1 MGFFRMGQCAPRR
14 AMDPEEKTS
23 FPPGAPASF
32 PDSRCADF
40 LRNGA
45 GGPTVS
51 SDRAAGL
58 GWQRPPPLGERM
70 GAGCSARDVRLQ
82 PHIRNATLDSL
93 DRGAIEHRVGSNSGH
108 QQVAFGREYSST
120 TGRPPGAPLHAVKP
134 RLRVRVHGGRAKKG
148 CELDSGFG
156 GHKRKVL
163 VLGGIREHADLGQEP
178 TMHSSKSLL
187 TPQCDFL
194 QQEEARHDSKHDQH
208 PRGLR
213 QEVVPARCVESHC
226 GKSGVLEGLSRSE
239 GNPRR
244 VKCRRGQPPLCLWAR
259 VPVLGPGAV
268 LAQRAGCH
276 CGETLWW
283 EVTRGSKGD
292 PRCVKCHRGQPLL
305 YLGAIKSVVRPGAA
319 FAQSVKCHCGQSLGV
334 VRQEHAAMSKQ
345 NVWAK
350 EALKHME
357 EQRKSEMPGMLVAKQ
372 KATQNARDGKADRAA
387 QHKEARQLREA
398 EEVRNVQESLQ
409 MLSLDLQW
417 KAAAQAWGDDGALLE
432 KISACARQMGVGFKR
447 DDAQG
452 VVLMVAAALT
462 AGKGLRAA
470 AIRAL
475 ETNTGPPYA
484 LLLEPVTNV
493 DVQPTALAGEL
504 ACGYPGTKLV
514 LGSSRKM
521 GADGKLPEAPAPRNG
536 RNQVLPFPQVPGRDT
551 YVMKVETVSDTLL
564 QEVVKGNPIK
574 IGQEEFDAHM
584 LPINTRGMLQMEIS
598 RDSQA
603 RMHILMTQMAM
614 LGLKPMQVES
624 ALLHMIRVGMGAK
637 GQKIWDMYIDREG
650 TAIIDK
656 DTRKLIKVIGVRAPF
671 ADAQRDVR
679 QAYKLP
685 ASIAA
690 KNSLGAA
697 PRIWII
703 GDEQDMGLMK
713 SQGGALCSVST
724 GMGMI
729 EMSVRIECTYEGAQG
744 LAAAVQRVEK
754 MSSAAITGPREW
766 LQKMLALA
774 REQGATA
781 PEKAHHSFCDENI
794 TILYARAI
802 AHAHPDVQAIVR
814 GVVQEWSR
822 LRQELHGLA
831 RGGIT
836 GNKAWT
842 TLVEILQQAL
852 DEVGKVDQTLITIQV
867 SIGEGAWREMFGVPK
882 TMQQPPIEFLEK
894 QLHWVVEDTAL
905 QLAAYTLI
913 LISNGTDTSTAW
925 VQGLRGQDGGPVF
938 IGKLWATAT
947 TEARTR
953 YAAQGRPNTLIIPLA
968 RGPGRV
974 LLRATLID
982 DANNITVG
990 VTAETKTALKQ
1001 ALLRELD
1008 LGGGIFVPKK
1018 IKTGA
1023 INQLTGPLSECE
1035 GIAGGTWDV
1044 RHEKFE
1050 GINLLPA
1057 EAWDGAVMPTVLEM
1071 IKDGLVAPAVSSE
1084 KEDSDTIVYMASLF
1098 AAAIDLAVLN
1108 NQFSWAGIQFGTDI
1122 RKEVTDSLQHSFV
1135 TLLCEQVRTGVWVH
1149 KDMVVAG
1156 HEAGDNEEIAPD
1168 QIVTAKRG
1176 LNRVMATHPFKGGAV
1191 AKQVI
1196 TELIQMGTITIV
1208 GAEGAGIMVL
1218 LPDMKDVITIIK
1230 TQGNTIAPLGEAI
1243 NYNDMQL
1250 SMNDWVALMDKIG
1263 RDILDHMHQA
1273 SMTFLWLL
1281 GLPDQVT
1288 GPKKAQECPIT
1299 AQHSELEKFHPLVMH
1314 ALPNSIWNSRGVF
1327 LMQALDELCRRDL
1340 VGILRVPNSKLGRM
1354 GLVVVRG
1361 DKGLRFSST
1370 FGEEVEPDDVEDI
1383 LNGLPSK
1390 VLSVQGG
1397 EAPLGD
1403 NERMEGTLGMLKMRI
1418 TVTRLDEA
1426 LLQPKVLLGVR
1437 VTDEL
1442 KLAQAPGADM
1452 EDLDTAL
1459 DLISAV
1465 KADVDIITKL
1475 VEKKMQSKRFKE
1487 THEVWN
1493 CAGGVFILP
1502 HQMIPKD
1509 IDDVASRVSL
1519 WNPAE
1524 SSIEDL
1530 WRPPVTSAGVQDE
1543 SALWADMESPRADP
1557 DEGQVAASSE
1567 LVRMECSW
1575 KSELAKRTAQDMT
1588 TASDAVRD
1596 LREREKSDPQSL
1608 QTVEVNASNTHD
1620 SQEFN
1625 ARNATLI
1632 NEEEWATSADAVGPV
1647 TLTIRLKQTAQV
1659 VGICLLHGEQG
1670 KIFTQVEVQAR
1681 QGNQKHNLVTIPP
1694 KDAEG
1699 GPHHL
1704 WLQHPIQGR
1713 EFDLIFNADS
1723 VLGDSGSAGLKY
1735 VALAG
1740 YVSEPGGDDEQQGS
1754 KRKKKK

>member
-1 MGFFRMGQCAPRR
+1 
-14 AMDPEEKTS
+14 
-23 FPPGAPASF
+23 
-32 PDSRCADF
+32 
-40 LRNGA
+40 
-45 GGPTVS
+45 
-51 SDRAAGL
+51 
-58 GWQRPPPLGERM
+58 
-70 GAGCSARDVRLQ
+70 
-82 PHIRNATLDSL
+82 
-93 DRGAIEHRVGSNSGH
+93 
-108 QQVAFGREYSST
+108 
-120 TGRPPGAPLHAVKP
+120 
-134 RLRVRVHGGRAKKG
+134 
-148 CELDSGFG
+148 
-156 GHKRKVL
+156 
-163 VLGGIREHADLGQEP
+163 
-178 TMHSSKSLL
+178 
-187 TPQCDFL
+187 
-194 QQEEARHDSKHDQH
+194 
-208 PRGLR
+208 
-213 QEVVPARCVESHC
+213 
-226 GKSGVLEGLSRSE
+226 
-239 GNPRR
+239 
-244 VKCRRGQPPLCLWAR
+244 
-259 VPVLGPGAV
+259 
-268 LAQRAGCH
+268 
-276 CGETLWW
+276 
-283 EVTRGSKGD
+283 
-292 PRCVKCHRGQPLL
+292 
-305 YLGAIKSVVRPGAA
+305 
-319 FAQSVKCHCGQSLGV
+319 
-334 VRQEHAAMSKQ
+334 
-345 NVWAK
+345 
-350 EALKHME
+350 ME

-372 KATQNARDGKADRAA
+372 KAAQNARDGTADRAA
-387 QHKEARQLREA
+387 QNKEARQLREA
-398 EEVRNVQESLQ
+398 EEVRTVQESLQ

-417 KAAAQAWGDDGALLE
+417 SAAAQAWGADGALLE
-432 KISACARQMGVGFKR
+432 KISACARQMGVGFKS

-452 VVLMVAAALT
+452 VVLMVATALT

-514 LGSSRKM
+514 LASSRKM

-536 RNQVLPFPQVPGRDT
+536 RNQVLPFPRVPGRDT
-551 YVMKVETVSDTLL
+551 YVIKVETVSDTLL
-564 QEVVKGNPIK
+564 QEVVEGNPIK
-574 IGQEEFDAHM
+574 IGQEEFNAHL
-584 LPINTRGMLQMEIS
+584 LPINTRGMLQMEIA

-637 GQKIWDMYIDREG
+637 GQKIRDMYIDREG

-656 DTRKLIKVIGVRAPF
+656 DTGRLIKVLGVKAPF

-679 QAYKLP
+679 QVYRLP

-690 KNSLGAA
+690 KNPLGAA

-713 SQGGALCSVST
+713 SQGGALCSVRT
-724 GMGMI
+724 GTGVI
-729 EMSVRIECTYEGAQG
+729 EMNVQSASTYEGAQG
-744 LAAAVQRVEK
+744 LAAAMQRVET
-754 MSSAAITGPREW
+754 MSSAAITSPKEW
-766 LQKMLALA
+766 LQKMLTLA

-814 GVVQEWSR
+814 GVVQEWSK
-822 LRQELHGLA
+822 LRQELHGMA

-836 GNKAWT
+836 GNIAWT

-882 TMQQPPIEFLEK
+882 TMPQPPIAFLEK
-894 QLHWVVEDTAL
+894 QLHLVVEDTAL

-913 LISNGTDTSTAW
+913 LISEGPDTSTAW

-953 YAAQGRPNTLIIPLA
+953 YATQGKPNTLSIPLV

-974 LLRATLID
+974 LLRATLVD

-990 VTAETKTALKQ
+990 VTAETKTAFKQ

-1023 INQLTGPLSECE
+1023 INQLTGSLSDCE

-1057 EAWDGAVMPTVLEM
+1057 EAWDGAAMPIILEM

-1084 KEDSDTIVYMASLF
+1084 KEDSDTIVYMASPF
-1098 AAAIDLAVLN
+1098 AAAIDQAVLN

-1122 RKEVTDSLQHSFV
+1122 RTEVTDSLQHSFV
-1135 TLLCEQVRTGVWVH
+1135 KLLCEQVRTGVWVH

-1156 HEAGDNEEIAPD
+1156 HEAEDNKEIASD

-1176 LNRVMATHPFKGGAV
+1176 LDRVMATHPFKGGAV
-1191 AKQVI
+1191 AKHVI
-1196 TELIQMGTITIV
+1196 TGLIQMGTITIV
-1208 GAEGAGIMVL
+1208 GVEGAGIMVL
-1218 LPDMKDVITIIK
+1218 LPDMKDVIKIIK
-1230 TQGNTIAPLGEAI
+1230 TGGNTIAPLGEAI
-1243 NYNDMQL
+1243 NYNDMKL
-1250 SMNDWVALMDKIG
+1250 STSDWVELVDEIG

-1273 SMTFLWLL
+1273 SMPFLWLL
-1281 GLPDQVT
+1281 GPPDQVT

-1314 ALPNSIWNSRGVF
+1314 ALPNSIWNSRGVL

-1383 LNGLPSK
+1383 LNGLPSM
-1390 VLSVQGG
+1390 VLSVPGG

-1426 LLQPKVLLGVR
+1426 LRQPKVLLGVQ
-1437 VTDEL
+1437 VTAEL

-1452 EDLDTAL
+1452 EDLDAAL
-1459 DLISAV
+1459 DLILVV

-1475 VEKKMQSKRFKE
+1475 VGKKMQSKRFKE
-1487 THEVWN
+1487 THGVWN
-1493 CAGGVFILP
+1493 CAGGVLILP

-1509 IDDVASRVSL
+1509 IDNVASRVSL
-1519 WNPAE
+1519 WNPAK

-1530 WRPPVTSAGVQDE
+1530 WRQPVISAGVQDE
-1543 SALWADMESPRADP
+1543 CAAWGDMESPRADP
-1557 DEGQVAASSE
+1557 AEGQVTASAE

-1608 QTVEVNASNTHD
+1608 QTVEANASNTHD
-1620 SQEFN
+1620 GQEFN

-1632 NEEEWATSADAVGPV
+1632 NDEEWATTADAVGPV
-1647 TLTIRLKQTAQV
+1647 MFTIRLEQQAQV

-1670 KIFTQVEVQAR
+1670 KIFTQVEVQAK

-1694 KDAEG
+1694 KDAG
-1699 GPHHL
+1699 GAPHHL